1 MRQGSSFLVLLI
13 TFVFSLAPSWAQADI
28 YRYVDAKGTV
38 HFSNVPTD
46 NRYKVYI
53 RSGYTSRPRARY
65 DERKYHPII
74 KEKAKRYAVDFD
86 LVRAVIKAESDF
98 CPTAVSCKGAQ
109 GLMQLMP
116 ETAQDMAVRNVFSPE
131 ENIEGGVKYL
141 RRLLDMFNNNL
152 PLSLAAYNAGENAVK
167 GYNNRIPPYPETQ
180 DYVRKVL
187 LYLRDYKNT
196 TIRSRRQ

>member
-1 MRQGSSFLVLLI
+1 MNQGRNFLVLIL
-13 TFVFSLAPSWAQADI
+13 VACFSLAPAFAWADI
-28 YRYVDAKGTV
+28 YRYVDARGTV

-46 NRYKVYI
+46 NRYKIYI
-53 RSGYTSRPRARY
+53 RSGHTSRPRARY
-65 DERKYHPII
+65 DERLYHPII

-86 LVRAVIKAESDF
+86 LVRAVIRAESDF

-167 GYNNRIPPYPETQ
+167 ECNNRIPPYAETQ

-187 LYLRDYKNT
+187 LYLKDYKST
-196 TIRSRRQ
+196 TLRSRKK